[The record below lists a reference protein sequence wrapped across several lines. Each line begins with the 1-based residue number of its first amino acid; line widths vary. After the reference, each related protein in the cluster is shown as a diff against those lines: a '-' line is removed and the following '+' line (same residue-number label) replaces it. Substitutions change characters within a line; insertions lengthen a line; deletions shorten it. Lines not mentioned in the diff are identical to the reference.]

1 MKTTCG
7 KMVPILAV
15 LVALTVT
22 AHAMDVDTPKPK
34 GQQIHLF
41 EATVRVPDRSTGA
54 EDLEEYNYRLL
65 AKVLGSVEAARSVMY
80 ETELGLFSAFL
91 TNNQARRLSKVP
103 GVLKVT
109 RREDPPPLP
118 ETDGHL

>member
-7 KMVPILAV
+7 KMVPVLAILAA
-15 LVALTVT
+15 LSVA
-22 AHAMDVDTPKPK
+22 AAAAAVDPPPKPK
-34 GQQIHLF
+34 GQEVHLF
-41 EATVRVPDRSTGA
+41 EVTVRVPDRGGV
-54 EDLEEYNYRLL
+54 DLEEYNYSLL
-65 AKVLGSVEAARSVMY
+65 AKVLGSVEAARSAMY
-80 ETELGLFSAFL
+80 DTELGTFSAFL

-109 RREDPPPLP
+109 RLEDPTPLP

>member
-7 KMVPILAV
+7 KMAPFLAV
-15 LVALTVT
+15 LAALAVA
-22 AHAMDVDTPKPK
+22 ASAAAVDQPKPR

-41 EATVRVPDRSTGA
+41 EATVRVPDRG
-54 EDLEEYNYRLL
+54 DNDPEEYNYRLL

-80 ETELGLFSAFL
+80 ETELGTFSAFL
-91 TNNQARRLSKVP
+91 TNNQARRLSEVP

-109 RREDPPPLP
+109 LEEDPTPLP

>member
-1 MKTTCG
+1 MKTTCS
-7 KMVPILAV
+7 KMVPVIAV
-15 LVALTVT
+15 LVALAV
-22 AHAMDVDTPKPK
+22 AANADQPKPK

-41 EATVRVPDRSTGA
+41 EATVLVPGGGGDDA
-54 EDLEEYNYRLL
+54 EEYNYRLL

-80 ETELGLFSAFL
+80 ETELGTFSAFL

-109 RREDPPPLP
+109 RQEDPAPLP

>member
-1 MKTTCG
+1 MKRSII
-7 KMVPILAV
+7 KMVPVIAV
-15 LVALTVT
+15 LVALAV
-22 AHAMDVDTPKPK
+22 AASAAVVDQTKPK
-34 GQQIHLF
+34 GQQVHLF
-41 EATVRVPDRSTGA
+41 EATVLVPDRGGDA
-54 EDLEEYNYRLL
+54 EEYNYRLL

-80 ETELGLFSAFL
+80 ETELGVFSAFL

-109 RREDPPPLP
+109 RLEDPAPLP